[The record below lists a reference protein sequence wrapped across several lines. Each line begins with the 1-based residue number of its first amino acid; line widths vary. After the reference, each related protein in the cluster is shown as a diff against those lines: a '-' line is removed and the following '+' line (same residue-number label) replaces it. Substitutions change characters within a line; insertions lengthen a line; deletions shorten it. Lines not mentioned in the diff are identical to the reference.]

1 MAPKPEIQYIGQFYI
16 HGSEAKAV
24 EALPEEK
31 RSDYRLPLYRFEKLQ
46 KIHVDPL
53 AICSIVMAA
62 VLMVCMVAGTIMV
75 QNAWQE
81 LEAAQQYVYDLE
93 AVHRQR
99 VVEFQAS
106 YDLEHIRA
114 VAETMGLI
122 PIAEAQTMAIT
133 VTIPEPEAEPT
144 LWDDIQWFM
153 EGLFA

>member
-24 EALPEEK
+24 EIVPEEK

-81 LEAAQQYVYDLE
+81 LETVNQYVYDLE
-93 AVHRQR
+93 AVHRLR
-99 VVEFQAS
+99 VAEFHAS